1 MMKQI
6 RGMFPKAKVVGF
18 LICCVAFAYNAN
30 ANYKSPFPTDAK
42 DKEITGNVVDDQ
54 GIPLPGAS
62 IVIKGTMKGT
72 SADFDGNFTLQV
84 PEGDAVLVIS
94 YLGYKTQEV
103 SVGTSS
109 HIMVQMEPEANSLE
123 GVMVVGYGKQKV
135 KDLTGSVGFVNESVL
150 KESSVPTVSQALQGK
165 VAGVQITADSGEPG
179 GGIAVRIRGTGTFGN
194 NDPLYVIDGFPT
206 KSGISSVNPSD
217 IASISI
223 LKDAAASAIYG
234 ARAANGVIIITT
246 KKGKA
251 GVSKI
256 NIESYYGFQQA
267 ANQIDVLNSHDYVMI
282 TKEAYRN
289 SGLPDDEFWGDPSEY
304 GPGTANPTD
313 TNWQDE
319 VFRNAPIQN
328 HQFTF
333 SGGSEK
339 SDYLFSLGYYG
350 LEGIVVGS
358 GFERIS
364 ARINGSTKFSDKFKV
379 GTNLSLTT
387 NTQDVVPD
395 DHSWTSVLFG
405 ALRERPMVPV
415 KDANGDWGG
424 NIGPAEYVGDG
435 GNPLRLALLNY
446 DSRKSYRVLGNS
458 YLEYKP
464 FKDFTFKSSFG
475 YDFLY
480 SKGKD
485 FDPTYTEGSSQ
496 AIQNQLS
503 ETSSIYTTWVWE
515 NTLNYTFD
523 LGEDHHFDVLAG
535 ITKEENRYETLN
547 ASRKDFP
554 NNQKYIWYLDA
565 GTGTRDNSGG
575 TSEYALMSYLGRLN
589 YNFKNRYLFQA
600 NVRRDGSSRFGE
612 SNRFGTFP
620 SVSAGWI
627 MSEEGFYDNTK
638 TFNYVKLRASYGKLG
653 NQDIYSNYP
662 WANNLDLVYYPFG
675 TSQATVP
682 GYAPNA
688 ASNPDVTW
696 ETTIQSNF
704 GLDLKLF
711 DSSVSLTAD
720 YFIKDTEDMLLTL
733 PAPATSG
740 YSTTAYTN
748 VGKIRNSGIELA
760 LDYQSPS
767 DKAFT
772 YNIGGN
778 FTKIRNE
785 VKDLG
790 SVDYIWSDQA
800 YLGERWTRTEVGK
813 PISQFFGYV
822 ADGLF
827 QNDSDVAAHGMQPDA
842 KPGDIRFVDVNE
854 DGVLD
859 DKDRTYIGDPNPD
872 FTFSAYA
879 QTNYKNVDFS
889 VRLYGS
895 YGNDIYNGMIRQI
908 ETASEPYNKWSN
920 ILNRWTGEGTSNSVP
935 RVTRD
940 DVNQNTRSSSRMIE
954 DGSFIRI
961 KNVQL
966 GYSLPKSV
974 LEKLKVDRLRF
985 YVSAENLH
993 TFTSYRGYDPEMYQ
1007 TKGSRTDLGVDRAK
1021 YPVASSLV
1029 LGVNLSL

>member
-1 MMKQI
+1 MLKQI
-6 RGMFPKAKVVGF
+6 KCMVFKARIFGF
-18 LICCVAFAYNAN
+18 LISYLAFLASASAHYE
-30 ANYKSPFPTDAK
+30 PTFFTDGQDQA
-42 DKEITGNVVDDQ
+42 VVGSVMDDQ
-54 GIPLPGAS
+54 GIPLPGAAV
-62 IVIKGTMKGT
+62 VIKGTMNGT
-72 SADFDGNFTLQV
+72 TTDFDGNFKIEL
-84 PEGDAVLVIS
+84 PSESAVLVIS
-94 YLGYKTQEV
+94 YLGYKTQEIT
-103 SVGTSS
+103 VGTGSNIQV
-109 HIMVQMEPEANSLE
+109 HMEPEANSLE

-135 KDLTGSVGFVNESVL
+135 KDLTGSVGFVSEDVL

-234 ARAANGVIIITT
+234 ARAANGVIIVTT

-256 NIESYYGFQQA
+256 NVESYYGFQQT
-267 ANQIDVLNSHDYVMI
+267 ANKIDVLNSHDYVMI

-289 SGLPDDEFWGDPSEY
+289 SGLPDDAFWGDPAEY
-304 GPGTANPTD
+304 GPGQTYPTD

-333 SGGSEK
+333 SGGSEI
-339 SDYLFSLGYYG
+339 SDYLFSLGYYQ
-350 LEGIVVGS
+350 LDGIVIGS

-379 GTNLSLTT
+379 GTNLSLSTT
-387 NTQDVVPD
+387 TQDVVPD

-415 KDANGDWGG
+415 KDENGNWGG

-435 GNPLRLALLNY
+435 GNPVRLALLNF
-446 DSRKSYRVLGNS
+446 DRRKTYRMLGNS
-458 YLEYKP
+458 YLEYTP
-464 FKDFTFKSSFG
+464 VSDFTFKSSFG

-485 FDPTYTEGSSQ
+485 FDPTYVEGSSQ

-503 ETSSIYTTWVWE
+503 ETSSLYTTWVWE
-515 NTLNYTFD
+515 NTVSYAFD
-523 LGEDHHFDVLAG
+523 LGEDHSFDVLGG
-535 ITKEENRYETLN
+535 ITKEENIYETLN

-554 NNQKYIWYLDA
+554 NNQEYIWYLGA
-565 GTGTRDNSGG
+565 GTGTRDNSGT
-575 TSEYALMSYLGRLN
+575 TSEYALMSYIGRLN

-627 MSEEGFYDNTK
+627 ASEEDFFKNTDVV
-638 TFNYVKLRASYGKLG
+638 NYFKLRASYGKLG

-682 GYAPNA
+682 GYAPTA
-688 ASNPDVTW
+688 ASNPNVTW

-704 GLDLKLF
+704 GLDIKMLN
-711 DSSVSLTAD
+711 SSVTFTAD

-760 LDYQSPS
+760 VDYQSPS
-767 DKAFT
+767 YKEFT
-772 YNIGGN
+772 YNVGGN

-790 SVDYIWSDQA
+790 TVDYIWSDQA

-827 QNDSDVAAHGMQPDA
+827 QNNADVTAHGVQPNA
-842 KPGDIRFVDVNE
+842 EPGDIRFVDTNK

-872 FTFSAYA
+872 FTFSANA
-879 QTNYKNVDFS
+879 QANYKDFDFS

-895 YGNDIYNGMIRQI
+895 YGNDIYNGMIRQV
-908 ETASEPYNKWSN
+908 ETASEPYNKWSY

-940 DVNQNTRSSSRMIE
+940 DINQNTRSSSRMIE
-954 DGSFIRI
+954 DGSFLRI

-966 GYSLPKSV
+966 GYSLPESV
-974 LEKLKVDRLRF
+974 LEKLKVERLRF
-985 YVSAENLH
+985 YISAENLH
-993 TFTSYRGYDPEMYQ
+993 TFTSYRGFDPEMYQ

-1021 YPVASSLV
+1021 YPVASSFV
-1029 LGVNLSL
+1029 LGINLSL

>member
-1 MMKQI
+1 MMKQFKSAI
-6 RGMFPKAKVVGF
+6 TKTKLIGF
-18 LICCVAFAYNAN
+18 LVCYVAFVSSASAN
-30 ANYKSPFPTDAK
+30 NDLALSSDGKE
-42 DKEITGNVVDDQ
+42 KEITGNVIDDQ
-54 GIPLPGAS
+54 GIPLPGAAV
-62 IVIKGTMKGT
+62 VIKGTTTGT
-72 SADFDGNFTLQV
+72 TTDFDGNFKIEV
-84 PEGDAVLVIS
+84 PSESSVLVIS
-94 YLGYKTQEV
+94 YLGYKTMEIT
-103 SVGTSS
+103 VGAQSNLK
-109 HIMVQMEPEANSLE
+109 IVMEPEANSLE

-135 KDLTGSVGFVNESVL
+135 KDLTGSVGFVDEDVL

-267 ANQIDVLNSHDYVMI
+267 ANKIDVLDSHDYVMI

-289 SGLPDDEFWGDPSEY
+289 SGLPDDEFWGDPSDY
-304 GPGTANPTD
+304 GEGRKYPTD
-313 TNWQDE
+313 TDWQDE
-319 VFRNAPIQN
+319 VFRNAAIQN

-350 LEGIVVGS
+350 LDGIVIGS

-364 ARINGSTKFSDKFKV
+364 ARINGSTKFSDKFKI
-379 GTNLSLTT
+379 GTNLSLSTS
-387 NTQDVVPD
+387 TQDVVPD

-415 KDANGDWGG
+415 KDADGNWGG

-435 GNPLRLALLNY
+435 GNPVRLALLNY
-446 DSRKSYRVLGNS
+446 DTRKTYRMLGNS
-458 YLEYKP
+458 YLEYTP
-464 FKDFTFKSSFG
+464 VSNFTFKSSFG

-480 SKGKD
+480 SKGKN
-485 FDPTYTEGSSQ
+485 FDPTYIEGSTQ
-496 AIQNQLS
+496 AIQNQLF
-503 ETSSIYTTWVWE
+503 ETSSLNTTWVWE
-515 NTLNYTFD
+515 NTVNYTFD

-535 ITKEENRYETLN
+535 ITKQEDKYETLN
-547 ASRKDFP
+547 ASRKDYP
-554 NNQKYIWYLDA
+554 NNQEYIWYLDA

-575 TSEYALMSYLGRLN
+575 TSEYALMSYLGRIN
-589 YNFKNRYLFQA
+589 YNYKNRYLFQA

-620 SVSAGWI
+620 SVSGGWI
-627 MSEEGFYDNTK
+627 VSEENFFENVK
-638 TFNYVKLRASYGKLG
+638 AFNYVKLRASYGKLG

-675 TSQATVP
+675 TSQSTVA

-704 GLDLKLF
+704 GVDVKMF
-711 DSSVSLTAD
+711 NSSVSFTAD

-778 FTKIRNE
+778 FTKIKNE

-790 SVDYIWSDQA
+790 TVDYIWSDQD

-813 PISQFFGYV
+813 PVSQFFGYV

-827 QNDSDVAAHGMQPDA
+827 QNEADITEHGIQPNA
-842 KPGDIRFVDVNE
+842 EPGDIRFKDVNE

-859 DKDRTYIGDPNPD
+859 DQDRTYIGDPNPD

-879 QTNYKNVDFS
+879 QANYKNLDFS
-889 VRLYGS
+889 LRLYGS
-895 YGNDIYNGMIRQI
+895 YGNDIYNGMIRQL
-908 ETASEPYNKWSN
+908 ETASEPYNKWSY
-920 ILNRWTGEGTSNSVP
+920 ILDRWTGEGTSNSVP

-940 DVNQNTRSSSRMIE
+940 DVNQNTRSSSRMVE
-954 DGSFIRI
+954 DGSFLRI

-966 GYSLPKSV
+966 GYSMPKSV
-974 LEKLKVDRLRF
+974 VEKLKIERLRL
-985 YVSAENLH
+985 YISAENLY
-993 TFTSYRGYDPEMYQ
+993 TFTSYRGFDPEMYQ